1 MDAYSL
7 ELRKK
12 IVEAKER
19 DVPTVEVART
29 FGVGLSCVKRYAATA
44 RGEIPRP
51 EEEPRLQAQAGR
63 RRQEA
68 PEGRPREAPG
78 GATLPQRREFLQR
91 ACGGFGERL
100 HALMGAQAPGMDPKK
115 RSVGASERDEFLR
128 APWRVMVAATTRPTR
143 AFGLRR

>member
-68 PEGRPREAPG
+68 PGGRPRGAPG
-78 GATLPQRREFLQR
+78 GTTLPQRREFLRRTLGVLVSDSTLWWALKRLGWTRKKDRWAR
-91 ACGGFGERL
+91 AN
-100 HALMGAQAPGMDPKK
+100 
-115 RSVGASERDEFLR
+115 
-128 APWRVMVAATTRPTR
+128 ATSS
-143 AFGLRR
+143 